1 MADAFDDVSC
11 NMEVERI
18 ISQTKFAKGEVGEV
32 SIQKPKAWRASLETT
47 PATATAEPL
56 TTQKETLK
64 AEKQSGVKE
73 SPLKASEILTVL
85 DETLKAGKVPEL
97 TQKQVCLT
105 YSAESPF
112 ESKKSELT
120 LTIPYSQHNE
130 QYFTSLAPLEM
141 IPDPSASLAPLT
153 GSDKETSFTSSS
165 TDTPV
170 QAHSI
175 PLALSSENDTL
186 LAISTNQS
194 SNNIEQVD
202 DLTARHLDNIQSMN
216 EEDGQGTVLS
226 NSDQDIANKNNKAT
240 NQWQD
245 TTDKVAEV
253 TTTQLT
259 NTQSINQ
266 EGQGTVLSN
275 SVQNIASQSQNKKE
289 DVANLTTPQLE
300 SIQSMSQKGQD
311 TVLSSS
317 GQATANVTKENQ
329 EFIGDSIELSSLNND
344 KKTNVCSEVNES
356 PKEIAYETNAQFDSA
371 IDSNLPSSDTVL
383 KSDIDDIN
391 VVYDKGINSAP
402 SSDPKNVGA
411 IVSADDIRSDMR
423 QEVTSPLQIS
433 SERNRDKMEAL
444 PSKDNLV
451 GIKESEQ
458 LLGLS
463 VSKSIDLVDQKN
475 SSELSGDNIDAKIDI
490 EVPKETQRADSNAI
504 VQADIADKTA
514 SDVNEYI
521 PESSK
526 QLNEAALPPV
536 SCNLENVDTLSTAHA
551 TLVDKECD
559 LSPTKTND
567 TNALSELT
575 TAPKVKQEKSTDNNF
590 EIITPKT
597 IKGQNA
603 ELVINPIQSESVAQH
618 DKDVDSIPATGE

>member
-32 SIQKPKAWRASLETT
+32 SIQKPKAWKASLETAS
-47 PATATAEPL
+47 ATATAEPL
-56 TTQKETLK
+56 TTQKETLE
-64 AEKQSGVKE
+64 AEKESGVKE

-186 LAISTNQS
+186 LAISADQS

-226 NSDQDIANKNNKAT
+226 SSDQDIANKNNKAT
-240 NQWQD
+240 NQCQD

-344 KKTNVCSEVNES
+344 KKTNVSSEVNES

-411 IVSADDIRSDMR
+411 IVSADDIKSDMG

-433 SERNRDKMEAL
+433 SERNRDEMEAL
-444 PSKDNLV
+444 PSKDNRV
-451 GIKESEQ
+451 GIKETEQ
-458 LLGLS
+458 LLDLR
-463 VSKSIDLVDQKN
+463 VSNSIDFVDQN

-490 EVPKETQRADSNAI
+490 AVPKETQRADSNAI
-504 VQADIADKTA
+504 VQADISDKTA
-514 SDVNEYI
+514 SDVIEYI

-559 LSPTKTND
+559 LSPSKTND

-618 DKDVDSIPATGE
+618 DKDVDSLPATGE

>member
-32 SIQKPKAWRASLETT
+32 SIQKPKAWKASLETAS
-47 PATATAEPL
+47 ATATAEPL
-56 TTQKETLK
+56 ATQKETLE
-64 AEKQSGVKE
+64 AEKESGVKE

-141 IPDPSASLAPLT
+141 IPDPSASPAPLT

-186 LAISTNQS
+186 LAISANQS

-202 DLTARHLDNIQSMN
+202 DLTARQLDNTQSMN

-240 NQWQD
+240 NQCQD

-344 KKTNVCSEVNES
+344 KKTNVSSEVNES

-391 VVYDKGINSAP
+391 VVYDKGRNSAP

-411 IVSADDIRSDMR
+411 IVSADDIKSDMG

-433 SERNRDKMEAL
+433 SERNRDEMEAL
-444 PSKDNLV
+444 PSKDNRV
-451 GIKESEQ
+451 GIKETEQ
-458 LLGLS
+458 LLDLR
-463 VSKSIDLVDQKN
+463 VSNSIDFVDQKN

-490 EVPKETQRADSNAI
+490 AVPKETQRADSNTI

-514 SDVNEYI
+514 SDVIEYI

-567 TNALSELT
+567 ANALSELT

>member
-56 TTQKETLK
+56 TTQKETLE
-64 AEKQSGVKE
+64 AEKESGVKE

-186 LAISTNQS
+186 LAISADQS

-226 NSDQDIANKNNKAT
+226 SSDQDIANKNNKAT

-253 TTTQLT
+253 STTQLT

-344 KKTNVCSEVNES
+344 KKTNVSSEVNES

-411 IVSADDIRSDMR
+411 IVSADDIKSDMG

-433 SERNRDKMEAL
+433 SERNRDEMEAL
-444 PSKDNLV
+444 PSKDNRV
-451 GIKESEQ
+451 GIKETEQ
-458 LLGLS
+458 LLDLR
-463 VSKSIDLVDQKN
+463 VSNSIDFVDQKN
-475 SSELSGDNIDAKIDI
+475 SSELSGGNIDAKIDI
-490 EVPKETQRADSNAI
+490 AVPKETQRADSNAI
-504 VQADIADKTA
+504 VQADISDKTA
-514 SDVNEYI
+514 SDVIEYI